1 MDTEGASGWSLMELE
16 SVGVSIRETLM
27 LQRVCKVCARRTA
40 PVLGSIRHS
49 HVSASVRDL
58 RSVSL
63 GQRYWCG
70 RVLEPGVQPR
80 TRLSLGALT
89 NSCIKHSRWFAPL

>member
-1 MDTEGASGWSLMELE
+1 MDTEGASGWSLMGLE

-63 GQRYWCG
+63 GQRF
-70 RVLEPGVQPR
+70 GVGGCWSQACNHA
-80 TRLSLGALT
+80 LGFL
-89 NSCIKHSRWFAPL
+89 WGL